1 MQRVNLSDCSY
12 PPTETG
18 TWAGFTHWSVFPLG
32 CLTFIKNGWKDHSE
46 NFTINQNC
54 QASPFLK
61 VMHGRSTT
69 DQKRYPD
76 PGSDASSV
84 WNFCALFSDV
94 IWGGGGKP
102 VIASPNVGCFVR
114 VLDRKPLLNL
124 RTKHFEL
131 PAATLQTAFP
141 RTQNLIIFLG
151 KLCMPLDPQGA
162 QPKIPEIS
170 VRNQMEQTISIRSD
184 RNIWDH
190 PSRWSSLTGQ
200 VTSVGRS
207 DRNVPFHLTKL
218 LSPVPLFCILLTR
231 AITKRGVAWVG
242 YVRPECTVA
251 LVT

>member
-94 IWGGGGKP
+94 IWGGGGE
-102 VIASPNVGCFVR
+102 ASNSVAKCRLFCQGTR
-114 VLDRKPLLNL
+114 SKAS
-124 RTKHFEL
+124 FESQNKTLWVARRYTSNSIPEDPKFDHL
-131 PAATLQTAFP
+131 PWEAVHA
-141 RTQNLIIFLG
+141 
-151 KLCMPLDPQGA
+151 LDPQGA

>member
-1 MQRVNLSDCSY
+1 MV
-12 PPTETG
+12 
-18 TWAGFTHWSVFPLG
+18 
-32 CLTFIKNGWKDHSE
+32 
-46 NFTINQNC
+46 
-54 QASPFLK
+54 
-61 VMHGRSTT
+61 
-69 DQKRYPD
+69 
-76 PGSDASSV
+76 
-84 WNFCALFSDV
+84 
-94 IWGGGGKP
+94 
-102 VIASPNVGCFVR
+102 ASPNVGCFVR
-114 VLDRKPLLNL
+114 VLDRKPLLNV

-218 LSPVPLFCILLTR
+218 LSPVPLFCILLACARLSDSIVVYRCT
-231 AITKRGVAWVG
+231 
-242 YVRPECTVA
+242 YVLSCEHI
-251 LVT
+251 L

>member
-1 MQRVNLSDCSY
+1 MQGVNLSDCSY

-32 CLTFIKNGWKDHSE
+32 CLTFIKNGWKDHSG

-69 DQKRYPD
+69 NQKRYPD

-94 IWGGGGKP
+94 NPNPKPFPGGGGGKP
-102 VIASPNVGCFVR
+102 VIAAPNVGCFVR

-151 KLCMPLDPQGA
+151 KLCMPLYPQGA
-162 QPKIPEIS
+162 QPKIPKIS
-170 VRNQMEQTISIRSD
+170 VWNQMEQTISIRSD

-190 PSRWSSLTGQ
+190 PSRWSTLTGQ
-200 VTSVGRS
+200 VTSVGRTETS
-207 DRNVPFHLTKL
+207 
-218 LSPVPLFCILLTR
+218 LSIWQNCCPQYRSFVSC
-231 AITKRGVAWVG
+231 
-242 YVRPECTVA
+242 
-251 LVT
+251 